1 MSSRRKKVPAPGT
14 WQEKKLQLSVSK
26 ANPFVFCVIKDLAFS
41 RMILNHLTG
50 FRLSTEDASF
60 SLTSQNETVETSE
73 AGETKIS

>member
-14 WQEKKLQLSVSK
+14 WQGEKVAAFSSK